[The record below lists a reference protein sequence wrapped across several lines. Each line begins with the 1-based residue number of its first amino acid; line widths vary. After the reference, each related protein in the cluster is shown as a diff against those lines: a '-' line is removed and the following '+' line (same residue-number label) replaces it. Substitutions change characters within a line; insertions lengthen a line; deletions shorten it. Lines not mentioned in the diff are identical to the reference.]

1 MRLDYLRYFNHLA
14 KVLNFTKAAE
24 DLFVAQPTLSVAIK
38 RMEQELGVKL
48 FKRGKG
54 SSRIELTESGE
65 AYFEY
70 VSLALNNLDTGLRV
84 AREIQGEANSLV
96 RVGTVYSM
104 QGMTW
109 SQACL
114 LYTSDAADE

>member
-70 VSLALNNLDTGLRV
+70 VSLALNILIRV
-84 AREIQGEANSLV
+84 FVLLV
-96 RVGTVYSM
+96 KSKERPTRLCAWELFTLCRG
-104 QGMTW
+104 
-109 SQACL
+109 
-114 LYTSDAADE
+114 